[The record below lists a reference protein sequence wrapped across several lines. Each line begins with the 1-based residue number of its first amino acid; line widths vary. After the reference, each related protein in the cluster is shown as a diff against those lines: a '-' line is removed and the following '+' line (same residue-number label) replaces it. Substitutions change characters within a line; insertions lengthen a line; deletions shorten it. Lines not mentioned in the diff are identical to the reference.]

1 MNASKSAL
9 AKSLV
14 GLVAG
19 VVLATAARADV
30 NVGVILSL
38 TGAGASLGIPAKNT
52 VDLWPKEIAGQKL
65 VVTILDDTSDPTAA
79 SVAARKLT
87 SEYKVDVLVGPSIT
101 PTSLA
106 AVQVAGDTET
116 PIITLAGSNAI
127 VLPADGPRRWAFK
140 MPPGEEV
147 PLKMIFDHLK
157 KKGQKRLAIVAVSNA
172 YGQTFVDVAQ
182 KMAPAAGIEIVDVE
196 RYAATDTSFVAQTLK
211 LLTTK
216 PDAVLV
222 AAAGTPALMPQ
233 LEIKNRGFAGTV
245 FQTQAIANN
254 DYLRIGGAAVNGTLL
269 PVSPMLVAEQLP
281 ASNQVKAV
289 AVAYVNKYEAANG
302 PASRTLFG
310 GMAWDA
316 YLLLD
321 NALPAVVKATP
332 PGTPAFRKALRD
344 ALEKTKNLTLTEG
357 VYTTSA
363 TDHNGAD
370 ERSQVM
376 VTIDN
381 GKWRFVE

>member
-1 MNASKSAL
+1 MPIRPSAPRRLVAL
-9 AKSLV
+9 AA
-14 GLVAG
+14 GL
-19 VVLATAARADV
+19 LFATAAHADLK
-30 NVGVILSL
+30 VGVILSL

-65 VVTILDDTSDPTAA
+65 VVTVLDDTSDPTAA

-127 VLPADGPRRWAFK
+127 VQPADGPRRWAFK
-140 MPPGEEV
+140 MPPSEEV
-147 PLKMIFDHLK
+147 PLKLIFDHMK
-157 KKGQKRLAIVAVSNA
+157 RKGQSKLAIVAVGNA

-182 KMAPAAGIEIVDVE
+182 KMAPAVGIQIVDVE

-211 LLTTK
+211 ILTTK
-216 PDAVLV
+216 PDAVLI

-281 ASNQVKAV
+281 AGNVVKPV
-289 AVAYVNKYEAANG
+289 AVSYVNKYEAANG

-321 NALPAVVKATP
+321 SAVPAIVKSTP
-332 PGTPAFRKALRD
+332 PGTAAFRKALRD
-344 ALEKTKNLTLTEG
+344 QLEKSKNLVLTEG

-376 VTIDN
+376 VTIDG
-381 GKWRFVE
+381 GKWKYVD

>member
-1 MNASKSAL
+1 MSAFRP
-9 AKSLV
+9 
-14 GLVAG
+14 
-19 VVLATAARADV
+19 LATAMALATALLSTTVQADI

-38 TGAGASLGIPAKNT
+38 TGAGASIGIPAKNT
-52 VDLWPKEIAGQKL
+52 VEMWPKQVAGQKL
-65 VVTILDDTSDPTAA
+65 NVTILDDASDPTAA
-79 SVAARKLT
+79 TVAARKLT

-106 AVQVAGDTET
+106 ALSVASDTET

-127 VLPADGPRRWAFK
+127 VVPADGPRRWAFK
-140 MPPGEEV
+140 LPPSEEV
-147 PLKMIFDHLK
+147 PLKLIFETMK
-157 KKGQKRLAIVAVSNA
+157 KKGQSKLAIVSVSNA
-172 YGQTFVDVAQ
+172 YGQTFLDVAQ
-182 KMAPAAGIEIVDVE
+182 KMAPAAGVQIVDVE
-196 RYAATDTSFVAQTLK
+196 RFAATDTSFVAQTLK
-211 LLTTK
+211 ILSTR
-216 PDAVLV
+216 PDAVFI

-281 ASNQVKAV
+281 AANVIKPV
-289 AVAYVNKYEAANG
+289 AITYVNRYEAVHG

-310 GMAWDA
+310 GIAWDA

-321 NALPAVVKATP
+321 SALPATLKAAT

-344 ALEKTKNLTLTEG
+344 ELEKSRNLVLTEG
-357 VYTTSA
+357 VYTTS
-363 TDHNGAD
+363 TSDHNGAD

-376 VTIDN
+376 VTIEG

>member
-1 MNASKSAL
+1 MTASKRL
-9 AKSLV
+9 AAMAA
-14 GLVAG
+14 GL
-19 VVLATAARADV
+19 LFATAAHADLH
-30 NVGVILSL
+30 VGVILSL

-52 VDLWPKEIAGQKL
+52 VDMWPKEIAGQKL

-140 MPPGEEV
+140 MPPSEEV
-147 PLKMIFDHLK
+147 PLKLVFDHMK
-157 KKGQKRLAIVAVSNA
+157 KKGQTKLAIVAVSNA
-172 YGQTFVDVAQ
+172 YGQTFLDVAQ
-182 KMAPAAGIEIVDVE
+182 KMAPAAGIQIVDVE

-211 LLTTK
+211 IMTTK
-216 PDAVLV
+216 PDAVFI

-233 LEIKNRGFAGTV
+233 LEIKNRGFGGTV

-281 ASNQVKAV
+281 AGNVIKPV
-289 AVAYVNKYEAANG
+289 AVSYVNKYEAANG

-321 NALPAVVKATP
+321 NAVPAIVKATP

-344 ALEKTKNLTLTEG
+344 QLEKSKNLVLTEG
-357 VYTTSA
+357 VYTTSP

-376 VTIDN
+376 VTIEG
-381 GKWRFVE
+381 GKWKYAE